1 MTSSNPKVTVNIVS
15 AQSLVG
21 LSSQKILFVGQKT
34 SAGAATAGA
43 LVENID
49 NTGIEDTLFGAKS
62 MLAAMIR
69 AAKLINT
76 QVRFDAIPLAD
87 AVGTEATASI
97 DFSGAATAAGTLTF
111 YIGSKRNNAYEIDVA
126 ITDTGAEISTA
137 LVAAITADTQ
147 ACCTAVVNGTAADLT
162 YVHTGLEGDLVTIK
176 IEGSVAGITPAITG
190 FASGATNPTLTGIF
204 DVADGIRYQTVVW
217 PSSYVTT
224 TVDSF
229 FEDRWNVG
237 NQVLDGVYITEKIDT
252 LANLKTAAGLLN
264 YRSANLLGNDVVN
277 IAASHVGG
285 SLVEL
290 PHVVSAQYAA
300 IRALRLEDGTDISR
314 YVISPYG
321 ARDSFGGV
329 AISSLPYANTPFYD
343 LSTIDTGLGFSLEE
357 VEELEEVGIT
367 VLGDNPANTQVILG
381 NAVTTYKT
389 DIAGNPDLSFKYL
402 NYVDTISSI
411 REYYVNNL
419 KARFAD
425 SRLAAGDLVQ
435 GRSMANEQSIRA
447 FMIGIFTT
455 LSETD
460 YVLTQAG
467 EAARNY
473 FINNL
478 VVSLDL
484 SLGKVTISM
493 KCPIVTQL
501 REIVATLQLSFVTTG

>member
-1 MTSSNPKVTVNIVS
+1 MTISRPKVTVNIIS
-15 AQSLVG
+15 AQTLEG
-21 LSSQKILFVGQKT
+21 LSAQKVLFVGQMT
-34 SAGAATAGA
+34 SAGTATSGV

-69 AAKLINT
+69 AAKLINN
-76 QVRFDAIPLAD
+76 QVRFDAIPLDD
-87 AVGTEATASI
+87 AAGTEATASI

-111 YIGSKRNNAYEIDVA
+111 YIGSKKNNAYEIPVVA
-126 ITDTGAEISTA
+126 TDTGVEISTA
-137 LVAAITADTQ
+137 LAAAITADTI
-147 ACCTAVVNGTAADLT
+147 ACTTAVVNGTATDLT
-162 YVHTGLEGDLVTIK
+162 YVHAGLEGDLVTIQV
-176 IEGSVAGITPAITG
+176 EGSVAGITPAITG
-190 FASGATNPTLTGIF
+190 FASGATNPTLTSIF
-204 DVADGIRYQTVVW
+204 DVVDGIRYQTVVW
-217 PSSYVTT
+217 PSSYATT
-224 TVDSF
+224 VVDSF
-229 FEDRWNVG
+229 LEARWNVN

-252 LANLKTAAGLLN
+252 LANLKTAANLLN
-264 YRSANLLGNDVVN
+264 YKSANLLGNDSVS

-321 ARDSFGGV
+321 ARDAFGGIAV
-329 AISSLPYANTPFYD
+329 SSLPYANTPFYD
-343 LSTIDTGLGFSLEE
+343 LSTIDTGLGFSIEE
-357 VEELEEVGIT
+357 VDELEEVGVT
-367 VLGDNPANTQVILG
+367 VLGDNVANTQVILG

-389 DIAGNPDLSFKYL
+389 DVAGDPDPSFKYL
-402 NYVDTISSI
+402 NYVDTISSV

-419 KARFAD
+419 KARFAQ
-425 SRLAAGDLVQ
+425 SRLTGGDLVQ
-435 GRSMANEQSIRA
+435 GRSMANEQSIRVFA
-447 FMIGIFTT
+447 IGIFTT
-455 LSETD
+455 LSGAD

-467 EAARNY
+467 EDARTY

-478 VVSLDL
+478 SVSLDL

-501 REIVATLQLSFVTTG
+501 REIVATLQLSFVTSG

>member
-1 MTSSNPKVTVNIVS
+1 M
-15 AQSLVG
+15 
-21 LSSQKILFVGQKT
+21 
-34 SAGAATAGA
+34 
-43 LVENID
+43 
-49 NTGIEDTLFGAKS
+49 
-62 MLAAMIR
+62 
-69 AAKLINT
+69 
-76 QVRFDAIPLAD
+76 
-87 AVGTEATASI
+87 
-97 DFSGAATAAGTLTF
+97 
-111 YIGSKRNNAYEIDVA
+111 
-126 ITDTGAEISTA
+126 
-137 LVAAITADTQ
+137 
-147 ACCTAVVNGTAADLT
+147 
-162 YVHTGLEGDLVTIK
+162 
-176 IEGSVAGITPAITG
+176 
-190 FASGATNPTLTGIF
+190 
-204 DVADGIRYQTVVW
+204 
-217 PSSYVTT
+217 
-224 TVDSF
+224 
-229 FEDRWNVG
+229 
-237 NQVLDGVYITEKIDT
+237 LDGVYITEKIDT

>member
-204 DVADGIRYQTVVW
+204 DVADGIRQAFLML
-217 PSSYVTT
+217 S
-224 TVDSF
+224 
-229 FEDRWNVG
+229 
-237 NQVLDGVYITEKIDT
+237 
-252 LANLKTAAGLLN
+252 
-264 YRSANLLGNDVVN
+264 
-277 IAASHVGG
+277 
-285 SLVEL
+285 
-290 PHVVSAQYAA
+290 
-300 IRALRLEDGTDISR
+300 RALDIKLL
-314 YVISPYG
+314 
-321 ARDSFGGV
+321 FGH
-329 AISSLPYANTPFYD
+329 
-343 LSTIDTGLGFSLEE
+343 
-357 VEELEEVGIT
+357 
-367 VLGDNPANTQVILG
+367 
-381 NAVTTYKT
+381 
-389 DIAGNPDLSFKYL
+389 
-402 NYVDTISSI
+402 
-411 REYYVNNL
+411 
-419 KARFAD
+419 
-425 SRLAAGDLVQ
+425 
-435 GRSMANEQSIRA
+435 
-447 FMIGIFTT
+447 
-455 LSETD
+455 
-460 YVLTQAG
+460 QA
-467 EAARNY
+467 
-473 FINNL
+473 
-478 VVSLDL
+478 
-484 SLGKVTISM
+484 M
-493 KCPIVTQL
+493 
-501 REIVATLQLSFVTTG
+501 LQLL